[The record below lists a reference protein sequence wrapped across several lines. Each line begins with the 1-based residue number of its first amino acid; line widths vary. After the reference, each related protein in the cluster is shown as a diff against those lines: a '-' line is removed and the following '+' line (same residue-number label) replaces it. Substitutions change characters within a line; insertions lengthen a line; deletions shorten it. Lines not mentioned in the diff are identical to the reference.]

1 MGNSRIRAKVRRR
14 RVAILAAKSR
24 QFDVKNH
31 LRKLGNPEIT
41 EFKYNKDSE
50 PRIAIKQNGKTF
62 IQEGFGT
69 ISLPRGVDD
78 NGNPMAPFEIKQ
90 HGRYLLV
97 SDKPDHL
104 GMRFHLP
111 DHSWEYECHKQVKS
125 LRKKYKKKYYLKGTH
140 TIRKIIEHPS
150 DYTTYTK
157 ALKVGDKVYTE
168 GVFVNHTLP
177 KMNKVEY
184 MEKLVEHKTAKW
196 ERKNPKPL
204 DMFAE
209 EVEKWKQLRENAIER
224 IRDFV
229 VSVYDPLLL
238 TGRFVLNK
246 ESSAAYQEEKIAE
259 IKDING
265 EGHKVNALP
274 KDSKLMKKAQKVVD
288 ETKHK
293 RNNLVCGNLRDHKR
307 KTGRIILPKAA

>member
-1 MGNSRIRAKVRRR
+1 
-14 RVAILAAKSR
+14 
-24 QFDVKNH
+24 
-31 LRKLGNPEIT
+31 
-41 EFKYNKDSE
+41 
-50 PRIAIKQNGKTF
+50 
-62 IQEGFGT
+62 
-69 ISLPRGVDD
+69 
-78 NGNPMAPFEIKQ
+78 
-90 HGRYLLV
+90 
-97 SDKPDHL
+97 
-104 GMRFHLP
+104 MRFHLP
-111 DHSWEYECHKQVKS
+111 DHSWEYEHHKQVKS
-125 LRKKYKKKYYLKGTH
+125 LRKKYKKKYYYNGSKD
-140 TIRKIIEHPS
+140 IRKIVEHPS
-150 DYTTYTK
+150 DYDQFKNYP
-157 ALKVGDKVYTE
+157 Y
-168 GVFVNHTLP
+168 NLP
-177 KMNKVEY
+177 KMNRVEY
-184 MEKLVEHKTAKW
+184 MEKLVKHKTAKW

-224 IRDFV
+224 MRDFV

-238 TGRFVLNK
+238 TGRFVINK
-246 ESSAAYQEEKIAE
+246 EASATYQEEKIAE

>member
-24 QFDVKNH
+24 QFDVNNH

-69 ISLPRGVDD
+69 ISLPRGVDG

-111 DHSWEYECHKQVKS
+111 DHSWEYEHHKQVKS
-125 LRKKYKKKYYLKGTH
+125 LRKKYKKKYYCKGSKD
-140 TIRKIIEHPS
+140 IRKIVEHPS
-150 DYTTYTK
+150 DYDQFKNYP
-157 ALKVGDKVYTE
+157 Y
-168 GVFVNHTLP
+168 NLP

-246 ESSAAYQEEKIAE
+246 ESSATYQEEKIAE

>member
-1 MGNSRIRAKVRRR
+1 MGNSRIRTKVRRR

-111 DHSWEYECHKQVKS
+111 DHSWKYEHHKQVKS
-125 LRKKYKKKYYLKGTH
+125 LRKKYKKKGVIY
-140 TIRKIIEHPS
+140 PS
-150 DYTTYTK
+150 DY
-157 ALKVGDKVYTE
+157 DKFKNYPY
-168 GVFVNHTLP
+168 NLP

-204 DMFAE
+204 DMFTE

-246 ESSAAYQEEKIAE
+246 EASATYQEEKIAE

>member
-104 GMRFHLP
+104 GMRMHIP
-111 DHSWEYECHKQVKS
+111 DHSWEYERHKQPKS
-125 LRKKYKKKYYLKGTH
+125 LRKK
-140 TIRKIIEHPS
+140 RKEGIVFDNTSLSKTRILPAQPS
-150 DYTTYTK
+150 EFPDY
-157 ALKVGDKVYTE
+157 
-168 GVFVNHTLP
+168 TLP

-184 MEKLVEHKTAKW
+184 CEKLVEHKTAKW

-246 ESSAAYQEEKIAE
+246 EASATYQEEKIAE

-265 EGHKVNALP
+265 EGHKVNTLH

>member
-24 QFDVKNH
+24 QFDVNNH

-69 ISLPRGVDD
+69 ISLPREVDD
-78 NGNPMAPFEIKQ
+78 NGNPMAPFKIKQ

-111 DHSWEYECHKQVKS
+111 DHSWEYEHHKQVKS
-125 LRKKYKKKYYLKGTH
+125 LRKKYKKKYYCKGSKD
-140 TIRKIIEHPS
+140 IRKIVEHPS
-150 DYTTYTK
+150 DYDQFKNYP
-157 ALKVGDKVYTE
+157 Y
-168 GVFVNHTLP
+168 NLP

-184 MEKLVEHKTAKW
+184 MEKLVKHKTAKW

-238 TGRFVLNK
+238 TGRFVMNK
-246 ESSAAYQEEKIAE
+246 EASATYQEEKIAE

>member
-14 RVAILAAKSR
+14 RVANLAAKSR

-41 EFKYNKDSE
+41 EFKYNKESE
-50 PRIAIKQNGKTF
+50 PRIAIKQNRKTYV
-62 IQEGFGT
+62 QEGFGT

-111 DHSWEYECHKQVKS
+111 DHSWEYERHKQTKS
-125 LRKKYKKKYYLKGTH
+125 LRKKYKKKGVKY
-140 TIRKIIEHPS
+140 PS
-150 DYTTYTK
+150 DYDQFKNYP
-157 ALKVGDKVYTE
+157 Y
-168 GVFVNHTLP
+168 NLP

-184 MEKLVEHKTAKW
+184 MEKLVQHKTAKW

-209 EVEKWKQLRENAIER
+209 GVEKWKQLRENAIER

-246 ESSAAYQEEKIAE
+246 ESSATYQEEKIAE

>member
-14 RVAILAAKSR
+14 RVAILAAKNR

-41 EFKYNKDSE
+41 EFKYDKESE

-62 IQEGFGT
+62 IQEGFGVVRT
-69 ISLPRGVDD
+69 P
-78 NGNPMAPFEIKQ
+78 NFEFKQ

-111 DHSWEYECHKQVKS
+111 DHSWEYEHHKQVKS
-125 LRKKYKKKYYLKGTH
+125 LRKKYKKKYYYNGSKD
-140 TIRKIIEHPS
+140 IRKIVEHPS
-150 DYTTYTK
+150 DYDQFKNYP
-157 ALKVGDKVYTE
+157 Y
-168 GVFVNHTLP
+168 NLP
-177 KMNKVEY
+177 KMNRVEY
-184 MEKLVEHKTAKW
+184 MEKLVKHKTAKW

-246 ESSAAYQEEKIAE
+246 ENSATYQEEKIAE

>member
-24 QFDVKNH
+24 QFTVKNNTIPQVGLNTKKVITMWH
-31 LRKLGNPEIT
+31 EIRT
-41 EFKYNKDSE
+41 SKFDT
-50 PRIAIKQNGKTF
+50 PVFGK
-62 IQEGFGT
+62 
-69 ISLPRGVDD
+69 
-78 NGNPMAPFEIKQ
+78 MFEIDEDG
-90 HGRYLLV
+90 H
-97 SDKPDHL
+97 
-104 GMRFHLP
+104 FHL
-111 DHSWEYECHKQVKS
+111 
-125 LRKKYKKKYYLKGTH
+125 
-140 TIRKIIEHPS
+140 IEHEFDPTPLLINRKQPKCLMKLKKRKYGKKHRTINS
-150 DYTTYTK
+150 INSPMLVQNIKRPKINEFLHYTK
-157 ALKVGDKVYTE
+157 AVRIGNKTYIE
-168 GVFVNHTLP
+168 GFKNYPYNLP
-177 KMNKVEY
+177 KMNRVEY
-184 MEKLVEHKTAKW
+184 MEALVEHKTTKW

-204 DMFAE
+204 DMFTE

-229 VSVYDPLLL
+229 VSMYDPLLL
-238 TGRFVLNK
+238 TGRFVLNGAN
-246 ESSAAYQEEKIAE
+246 SASYQEEKIAE
-259 IKDING
+259 LKDING

>member
-1 MGNSRIRAKVRRR
+1 MGNSSIRAKFRRR

-41 EFKYNKDSE
+41 EFKYDKESE
-50 PRIAIKQNGKTF
+50 PRTAIKQSGK
-62 IQEGFGT
+62 IYVREGFGIIRT
-69 ISLPRGVDD
+69 PK
-78 NGNPMAPFEIKQ
+78 FEFKQ

-111 DHSWEYECHKQVKS
+111 DYSWEYERHKQVKN
-125 LRKKYKKKYYLKGTH
+125 LRKKYKKKYYYKGSKS
-140 TIRKIIEHPS
+140 IRKIVEHSS
-150 DYTTYTK
+150 DYDQFKNYP
-157 ALKVGDKVYTE
+157 Y
-168 GVFVNHTLP
+168 TLP
-177 KMNKVEY
+177 KMNKIEY
-184 MEKLVEHKTAKW
+184 CEKLVAHKTAKW
-196 ERKNPKPL
+196 ERKHPQPCPGDDLFK
-204 DMFAE
+204 
-209 EVEKWKQLRENAIER
+209 VEYQEQWYKDRDAAVER

-246 ESSAAYQEEKIAE
+246 ENSATYQEEKIAE

-293 RNNLVCGNLRDHKR
+293 CNNLICGNLRDHKR
-307 KTGRIILPKAA
+307 KTGRIILPQAA

>member
-41 EFKYNKDSE
+41 EFKYDKDSE
-50 PRIAIKQNGKTF
+50 PRTAIKQNGKTYV
-62 IQEGFGT
+62 QEGFGT

-78 NGNPMAPFEIKQ
+78 NGNPIPPFEIKQ

-111 DHSWEYECHKQVKS
+111 DHSWKQERHKQVKS
-125 LRKKYKKKYYLKGTH
+125 LRKKYKKKYYCKRFKD
-140 TIRKIIEHPS
+140 IRKIVEHSS
-150 DYTTYTK
+150 DYAQFKNYP
-157 ALKVGDKVYTE
+157 Y
-168 GVFVNHTLP
+168 TLP
-177 KMNKVEY
+177 KMNKIEY
-184 MEKLVEHKTAKW
+184 CEKLVEHKTAKW
-196 ERKNPKPL
+196 ERKHPQPCPNDDLFK
-204 DMFAE
+204 
-209 EVEKWKQLRENAIER
+209 VEYQEQWYKDRDAAVER

-246 ESSAAYQEEKIAE
+246 ENSATYQEEKIAE

-274 KDSKLMKKAQKVVD
+274 KDSKLIKKAQKVVD

-293 RNNLVCGNLRDHKR
+293 RNNLVCGNLRDHK
-307 KTGRIILPKAA
+307 KQKGRIILPQAA

>member
-62 IQEGFGT
+62 VQEGFGVVRT
-69 ISLPRGVDD
+69 P
-78 NGNPMAPFEIKQ
+78 NFEFKQ

-111 DHSWEYECHKQVKS
+111 DHSWEYEHHKQVKS
-125 LRKKYKKKYYLKGTH
+125 LRKKYKKKYYYNGSKD
-140 TIRKIIEHPS
+140 IRKIVEHPS
-150 DYTTYTK
+150 DYDQFKNYP
-157 ALKVGDKVYTE
+157 Y
-168 GVFVNHTLP
+168 NLP
-177 KMNKVEY
+177 KMNRVEY
-184 MEKLVEHKTAKW
+184 MEKLVKHKTAKW

-238 TGRFVLNK
+238 TGRFVMNK
-246 ESSAAYQEEKIAE
+246 EASATYQEEKIAE

>member
-62 IQEGFGT
+62 VQEGFGVVRT
-69 ISLPRGVDD
+69 P
-78 NGNPMAPFEIKQ
+78 NFEFKQ

-111 DHSWEYECHKQVKS
+111 DHSWEYEHHKQVKS
-125 LRKKYKKKYYLKGTH
+125 LRKKYKKKYYCKGSKD
-140 TIRKIIEHPS
+140 IRKIVEHPS
-150 DYTTYTK
+150 DYAQFKNYP
-157 ALKVGDKVYTE
+157 Y
-168 GVFVNHTLP
+168 TLP
-177 KMNKVEY
+177 KMNRIEY
-184 MEKLVEHKTAKW
+184 CEKLVEHKTAKW

-204 DMFAE
+204 DMFTE

-229 VSVYDPLLL
+229 VSMYDPLLL
-238 TGRFVLNK
+238 TGRFVLNGAN
-246 ESSAAYQEEKIAE
+246 SASYQEEKIAE
-259 IKDING
+259 LKDING

-274 KDSKLMKKAQKVVD
+274 KDSKLIKKAQKVVD

>member
-14 RVAILAAKSR
+14 RVANLAAKSR

-41 EFKYNKDSE
+41 EFKYDKESE

-62 IQEGFGT
+62 VQEGFGVVRT
-69 ISLPRGVDD
+69 P
-78 NGNPMAPFEIKQ
+78 NFEFKQ

-111 DHSWEYECHKQVKS
+111 DHSWEQERHKQVKS
-125 LRKKYKKKYYLKGTH
+125 LRKKYKKKYYCKGSKD
-140 TIRKIIEHPS
+140 IRKIVEHPS
-150 DYTTYTK
+150 DYAQFKNYPYTP
-157 ALKVGDKVYTE
+157 
-168 GVFVNHTLP
+168 P

-184 MEKLVEHKTAKW
+184 CEKLVEHKTAKW
-196 ERKNPKPL
+196 ERKNPQPME
-204 DMFAE
+204 MFKE
-209 EVEKWKQLRENAIER
+209 DVEKWKQLRETAIER

-229 VSVYDPLLL
+229 VSMYDPLLL

-246 ESSAAYQEEKIAE
+246 ENSATYQEEKIAE

>member
-104 GMRFHLP
+104 GMRFHLS
-111 DHSWEYECHKQVKS
+111 DRSWEYERHKQTRS
-125 LRKKYKKKYYLKGTH
+125 LHKKYKKKYYYKH
-140 TIRKIIEHPS
+140 SKDIRKIIEHPS
-150 DYTTYTK
+150 DYDQFKNYP
-157 ALKVGDKVYTE
+157 Y
-168 GVFVNHTLP
+168 NLP

-184 MEKLVEHKTAKW
+184 MEKLVQHKTARW

-204 DMFAE
+204 DMFTE

-238 TGRFVLNK
+238 TGRFVMNK
-246 ESSAAYQEEKIAE
+246 ESSATYQEEKIAE

>member
-41 EFKYNKDSE
+41 EFKYDKDSE
-50 PRIAIKQNGKTF
+50 PRIAIKQNGKTY

-78 NGNPMAPFEIKQ
+78 NGNPIPPFEIKQ
-90 HGRYLLV
+90 YGRYLLV

-111 DHSWEYECHKQVKS
+111 PDHSWEYERHKQVKS
-125 LRKKYKKKYYLKGTH
+125 LRKKYKKKYYCKGSKD
-140 TIRKIIEHPS
+140 IRKIIEHPS
-150 DYTTYTK
+150 DYDQFKNYP
-157 ALKVGDKVYTE
+157 Y
-168 GVFVNHTLP
+168 NLP

-209 EVEKWKQLRENAIER
+209 DVEKWKQLKENAIER

-238 TGRFVLNK
+238 TGRFVMSK
-246 ESSAAYQEEKIAE
+246 EGSATYQEEKIAE

>member
-62 IQEGFGT
+62 VQEGFGVVRT
-69 ISLPRGVDD
+69 P
-78 NGNPMAPFEIKQ
+78 NFEFKQ

-111 DHSWEYECHKQVKS
+111 DHSWEYEHHKQVKS
-125 LRKKYKKKYYLKGTH
+125 LRKKYKKKYYCKGSKD
-140 TIRKIIEHPS
+140 IRKIVEHPS
-150 DYTTYTK
+150 DYDQFKNYP
-157 ALKVGDKVYTE
+157 Y
-168 GVFVNHTLP
+168 NLP

-204 DMFAE
+204 DMFTE

-229 VSVYDPLLL
+229 VSMYDPLLL
-238 TGRFVLNK
+238 TGRFVLNGAN
-246 ESSAAYQEEKIAE
+246 SASYQEEKIAE
-259 IKDING
+259 LKDING

-274 KDSKLMKKAQKVVD
+274 KDSKLIKKAQKVVD

>member
-1 MGNSRIRAKVRRR
+1 MANSRIRAKVRRR

-62 IQEGFGT
+62 VQEGFGVVRT
-69 ISLPRGVDD
+69 P
-78 NGNPMAPFEIKQ
+78 NFEFKQ

-111 DHSWEYECHKQVKS
+111 DHSWEYERHKQPKR
-125 LRKKYKKKYYLKGTH
+125 LIKLKKRTGKCRRS
-140 TIRKIIEHPS
+140 IRAKRN
-150 DYTTYTK
+150 DFTTYTR
-157 ALKVGDKVYTE
+157 AILINDKIYTE
-168 GVFVNHTLP
+168 SFPNFPYTLP
-177 KMNKVEY
+177 KMNKVQY

-204 DMFAE
+204 DMFTE

-246 ESSAAYQEEKIAE
+246 ENSATYQEEKIAE

>member
-24 QFDVKNH
+24 QFDVKNN

-50 PRIAIKQNGKTF
+50 PRIAIKQSGKTY

-69 ISLPRGVDD
+69 ISLPRGVDG
-78 NGNPMAPFEIKQ
+78 NGNPMTLFEIKQ

-111 DHSWEYECHKQVKS
+111 DHSWEYEHHKQVKS
-125 LRKKYKKKYYLKGTH
+125 LRKKYKKKYYCKGSKD
-140 TIRKIIEHPS
+140 IRKIVEHPS
-150 DYTTYTK
+150 DYDQFKNYP
-157 ALKVGDKVYTE
+157 Y
-168 GVFVNHTLP
+168 NLP

-246 ESSAAYQEEKIAE
+246 EASATYQEEKIAE

-265 EGHKVNALP
+265 EGHKINALP

>member
-62 IQEGFGT
+62 VQEGFGVVRT
-69 ISLPRGVDD
+69 P
-78 NGNPMAPFEIKQ
+78 NFEFKQ

-111 DHSWEYECHKQVKS
+111 DHSWEQERHKQVKS
-125 LRKKYKKKYYLKGTH
+125 LRKKYKKKYYCKGSKD
-140 TIRKIIEHPS
+140 IRKIVEHPS
-150 DYTTYTK
+150 DYAQFKNYP
-157 ALKVGDKVYTE
+157 Y
-168 GVFVNHTLP
+168 TLP
-177 KMNKVEY
+177 KMNKIEY
-184 MEKLVEHKTAKW
+184 CEKLVEHKTAKW

-204 DMFAE
+204 DMFTE

-229 VSVYDPLLL
+229 VSMYDPLLL
-238 TGRFVLNK
+238 TGRFVLNGAN
-246 ESSAAYQEEKIAE
+246 SATYQEEKIAE

-293 RNNLVCGNLRDHKR
+293 RNNLVCGNLRDHKK

>member
-14 RVAILAAKSR
+14 RVANLAAKSR

-41 EFKYNKDSE
+41 EFKYDKESE

-62 IQEGFGT
+62 IQEGFGVVRT
-69 ISLPRGVDD
+69 P
-78 NGNPMAPFEIKQ
+78 NFEFKQ

-111 DHSWEYECHKQVKS
+111 DHSWEQERHKQVKS
-125 LRKKYKKKYYLKGTH
+125 LRKKYKKKYYCKGSKD
-140 TIRKIIEHPS
+140 IRKIVEHPS
-150 DYTTYTK
+150 DYAQFKNYPYTP
-157 ALKVGDKVYTE
+157 
-168 GVFVNHTLP
+168 P

-184 MEKLVEHKTAKW
+184 CEKLVEHKTAKW
-196 ERKNPKPL
+196 ERKNPQPME
-204 DMFAE
+204 MFKE
-209 EVEKWKQLRENAIER
+209 DVEKWKQLRETAIER

-229 VSVYDPLLL
+229 VSMYDPLLL

-246 ESSAAYQEEKIAE
+246 ENSATYQEEKIAE

>member
-1 MGNSRIRAKVRRR
+1 
-14 RVAILAAKSR
+14 
-24 QFDVKNH
+24 
-31 LRKLGNPEIT
+31 
-41 EFKYNKDSE
+41 
-50 PRIAIKQNGKTF
+50 
-62 IQEGFGT
+62 
-69 ISLPRGVDD
+69 
-78 NGNPMAPFEIKQ
+78 MAPFEIKQ

-111 DHSWEYECHKQVKS
+111 DHSWEYDHHKQVKS
-125 LRKKYKKKYYLKGTH
+125 LRKKYKKKYYYKH
-140 TIRKIIEHPS
+140 SKDIRKIIYKHSKDIRKIIEHPS
-150 DYTTYTK
+150 DYDQFKNYP
-157 ALKVGDKVYTE
+157 Y
-168 GVFVNHTLP
+168 NLP

-184 MEKLVEHKTAKW
+184 MEKLVQHKTARW

-204 DMFAE
+204 DMFTE

-246 ESSAAYQEEKIAE
+246 ESSATYQEEKIAE

-307 KTGRIILPKAA
+307 KTGRIIMPKAA

>member
-31 LRKLGNPEIT
+31 LCKLGNPEIT

-111 DHSWEYECHKQVKS
+111 DHSWEYEHHKQVKS
-125 LRKKYKKKYYLKGTH
+125 LRKKYKKKYYCKGSKD
-140 TIRKIIEHPS
+140 IRKIVEHPS
-150 DYTTYTK
+150 DYDQFKNYP
-157 ALKVGDKVYTE
+157 Y
-168 GVFVNHTLP
+168 NLP

-196 ERKNPKPL
+196 ERKHPQPCPSDDLFK
-204 DMFAE
+204 
-209 EVEKWKQLRENAIER
+209 VEYQEQWYKDRDAAIER

-238 TGRFVLNK
+238 TGRFVMNK
-246 ESSAAYQEEKIAE
+246 EASATYQEEKIAE

>member
-1 MGNSRIRAKVRRR
+1 
-14 RVAILAAKSR
+14 
-24 QFDVKNH
+24 
-31 LRKLGNPEIT
+31 
-41 EFKYNKDSE
+41 
-50 PRIAIKQNGKTF
+50 
-62 IQEGFGT
+62 
-69 ISLPRGVDD
+69 
-78 NGNPMAPFEIKQ
+78 
-90 HGRYLLV
+90 
-97 SDKPDHL
+97 
-104 GMRFHLP
+104 
-111 DHSWEYECHKQVKS
+111 
-125 LRKKYKKKYYLKGTH
+125 
-140 TIRKIIEHPS
+140 
-150 DYTTYTK
+150 
-157 ALKVGDKVYTE
+157 
-168 GVFVNHTLP
+168 
-177 KMNKVEY
+177 MNRVEY

-196 ERKNPKPL
+196 ERKHPKPM

-209 EVEKWKQLRENAIER
+209 EMEKWKQLRETAIER

-246 ESSAAYQEEKIAE
+246 ENSATYQEEKIAE

>member
-1 MGNSRIRAKVRRR
+1 MGNSRIRAEVRRR

-62 IQEGFGT
+62 IQEGFGVVRT
-69 ISLPRGVDD
+69 P
-78 NGNPMAPFEIKQ
+78 NFEFKQ

-111 DHSWEYECHKQVKS
+111 DHSWEYEHHKQVKS
-125 LRKKYKKKYYLKGTH
+125 LRKKYKKKYYYNGSKD
-140 TIRKIIEHPS
+140 IRKIVEHPS
-150 DYTTYTK
+150 DYDQFKNYP
-157 ALKVGDKVYTE
+157 Y
-168 GVFVNHTLP
+168 NLP
-177 KMNKVEY
+177 KMNRVEY
-184 MEKLVEHKTAKW
+184 MEKLVKHKTAKW

-238 TGRFVLNK
+238 TGRFVINK
-246 ESSAAYQEEKIAE
+246 EASATYQEEKIAE

>member
-31 LRKLGNPEIT
+31 LCKLGNPEIT

-62 IQEGFGT
+62 VQEGFGVVRT
-69 ISLPRGVDD
+69 P
-78 NGNPMAPFEIKQ
+78 NFEFKQ

-111 DHSWEYECHKQVKS
+111 DHSWEYEHHKQVKS
-125 LRKKYKKKYYLKGTH
+125 LRKKYKKKYYCNGSKD
-140 TIRKIIEHPS
+140 IRKIVEHPS
-150 DYTTYTK
+150 DYDQFKNYP
-157 ALKVGDKVYTE
+157 Y
-168 GVFVNHTLP
+168 NLP

-238 TGRFVLNK
+238 TGRFVLNGAN
-246 ESSAAYQEEKIAE
+246 SATYQEEKIAE

>member
-41 EFKYNKDSE
+41 EFKYDKESE

-62 IQEGFGT
+62 VQEGFGVVRT
-69 ISLPRGVDD
+69 P
-78 NGNPMAPFEIKQ
+78 NFEFKQ

-111 DHSWEYECHKQVKS
+111 DHSWEYERHKQVKS
-125 LRKKYKKKYYLKGTH
+125 LRKKYKKKYYCKGSKD
-140 TIRKIIEHPS
+140 IRKIVEHPS
-150 DYTTYTK
+150 DYNQFKNYP
-157 ALKVGDKVYTE
+157 Y
-168 GVFVNHTLP
+168 TLP

-184 MEKLVEHKTAKW
+184 CEKLVAHKTAKW
-196 ERKNPKPL
+196 ELKNPQPME
-204 DMFAE
+204 MFKE
-209 EVEKWKQLRENAIER
+209 DVEKWKQLRETAIER

-229 VSVYDPLLL
+229 VSMYDPLLL

-246 ESSAAYQEEKIAE
+246 ESSATYQEEKIAE
-259 IKDING
+259 LKDING

-288 ETKHK
+288 ETKQK
-293 RNNLVCGNLRDHKR
+293 RNNLVCGNLRDHKK